1 MNWKNHKNKY
11 NWANLKWF
19 FQNNNPKVFTKD
31 ARPIIEF
38 SIENRKALNAREK
51 RQQKSVEKNPTL
63 NGNKKAVN
71 DSKTLAMKNVKL
83 NTGKVRSGCPHIGAL
98 NFQIVRFWGHPINSH
113 VWPTASRNR
122 LLSVKHI
129 YRKRLQLQTFSS
141 HL

>member
-1 MNWKNHKNKY
+1 MTKNLIFCPI
-11 NWANLKWF
+11 LKSQCECF
-19 FQNNNPKVFTKD
+19 LQRNFLKLAIALVLPRLNPIKKKFNFVK
-31 ARPIIEF
+31 F

-71 DSKTLAMKNVKL
+71 DSTTLAMKNVKL

-113 VWPTASRNR
+113 V
-122 LLSVKHI
+122 
-129 YRKRLQLQTFSS
+129 
-141 HL
+141 

>member
-83 NTGKVRSGCPHIGAL
+83 NTGKVRSGCPYQG
-98 NFQIVRFWGHPINSH
+98 S
-113 VWPTASRNR
+113 
-122 LLSVKHI
+122 
-129 YRKRLQLQTFSS
+129 
-141 HL
+141 